1 MAEQLL
7 RILVVEDNLQSA
19 ELLCEMLA
27 MERDMN
33 VLGVAMTGQQAVRRA
48 AELRPDVVLMDIH
61 LPDIDGIHA
70 TWLIAS
76 KNPDSAVIIV
86 TSEARPDYM
95 QRAMVAGAQ
104 GYILKPIRNRADLYS
119 TIRTVCARAL
129 ERRALLTHP
138 GSAPPHPAPPR
149 LGRRIALFSPKG
161 GQGKTSV
168 AVNLALML
176 RLLTERDV
184 VLVDADLRFG
194 DANML
199 LDLPYERSIVDLVP
213 HLEQLDSDV
222 LDQVL
227 ATHPSGLRLLMRP
240 GQPEQADAVT
250 AQHIEAVLTILPR
263 LFDYVVV
270 DCELSYDEK
279 LLAVLDHADSIL
291 LVVTPH
297 LGAVRNA
304 KHFLHLADTLG
315 YPRTKIAVVLN
326 RANANPAF
334 SPGDV
339 ERALGPGYLVR
350 LESNDRLLG
359 SGTTG
364 VPIVQAHPRSDYACV
379 IRQLAE
385 RIRDSADSALES
397 ERVWR

>member
-1 MAEQLL
+1 MAEQPL

-19 ELLCEMLA
+19 ELLCELLA
-27 MERDMN
+27 MEPDMS

-48 AELRPDVVLMDIH
+48 AELCPDVVLMDIH

-76 KNPDSAVIIV
+76 KNPDSSVIIV

-119 TIRTVCARAL
+119 TIRTVRQRAL

-138 GSAPPHPAPPR
+138 GSTPPLPAPPR

-161 GQGKTSV
+161 GQGKTSI

-213 HLEQLDSDV
+213 HLQQLDSDV

-227 ATHPSGLRLLMRP
+227 ATHSSGLRLLMRP
-240 GQPEQADAVT
+240 GRPEQADAVT
-250 AQHIEAVLTILPR
+250 AQHIEAVLTMLPR
-263 LFDYVVV
+263 LFDYVVI

-279 LLAVLDHADSIL
+279 LLAVLDRADSIL
-291 LVVTPH
+291 LVITPN

-304 KHFLHLADTLG
+304 KHFLHLAETLG

-334 SPGDV
+334 SAADV
-339 ERALGPGYLVR
+339 ERALGPGFLVR
-350 LESNDRLLG
+350 LESNDRLL
-359 SGTTG
+359 SSVTAG
-364 VPIVQAHPRSDYACV
+364 VPIVQAQPRSEFACV

-385 RIRDSADSALES
+385 RIRDSADSALDIEQ
-397 ERVWR
+397 VWR